1 MKAKIRKHLN
11 LGLLAIATAMMACQN
26 IVDNPDVEDFSATG
40 APTITKITTVT
51 DLNQAVTQSGMGQWL
66 AIHGDNLAHPTAIL
80 FNDVEVNLKDV
91 YAVRTR
97 INVAIPA
104 EAPNKLTNT
113 LTVRTA
119 LGETTTNF
127 TVDFPKLKVV
137 GLDNEFAKPGSN
149 VTVMG
154 EFFNLYGLTSNQ
166 ATFTLGGKPLTVV
179 EKNDKKIVLTIPED
193 AADGTEIVMS
203 SPKLE
208 QPIRL
213 PYRDKGVQLFAS
225 YDKDYLFGKGYLWTS
240 QDYFTDGTNEGDPVP
255 PVGKCFF
262 RRKNLYS
269 AWNWDTLIA
278 GHFDLDDADVVNHLE
293 NYCIK
298 FEVWTAKDKPIPTG
312 DFIFWSQQSA
322 DNMKLRWN
330 PADQGVSLNTN
341 GEWRTITLDAAT
353 WFRDNDAQP
362 TLKKGSND
370 LTIVYQPHDGFDA
383 DFALANLRFAKK
395 R

>member
-26 IVDNPDVEDFSATG
+26 IVDNPDVEDFSAAG

-51 DLNQAVTQSGMGQWL
+51 DLNQTVTQSGMGQWL

-193 AADGTEIVMS
+193 AADGAERRNPRNRLDRHRFMLKQTIDIDVSSVKHRIPQGQECHILSRLQECENLRLILLPCFRGLGKIRNHRKDLIDDLDVFLEIGA
-203 SPKLE
+203 
-208 QPIRL
+208 
-213 PYRDKGVQLFAS
+213 RDL
-225 YDKDYLFGKGYLWTS
+225 
-240 QDYFTDGTNEGDPVP
+240 EGDAAL
-255 PVGKCFF
+255 FF
-262 RRKNLYS
+262 LRLGRDEDVHL
-269 AWNWDTLIA
+269 
-278 GHFDLDDADVVNHLE
+278 LD
-293 NYCIK
+293 
-298 FEVWTAKDKPIPTG
+298 
-312 DFIFWSQQSA
+312 
-322 DNMKLRWN
+322 R
-330 PADQGVSLNTN
+330 LN
-341 GEWRTITLDAAT
+341 RLD
-353 WFRDNDAQP
+353 R
-362 TLKKGSND
+362 
-370 LTIVYQPHDGFDA
+370 
-383 DFALANLRFAKK
+383 
-395 R
+395 